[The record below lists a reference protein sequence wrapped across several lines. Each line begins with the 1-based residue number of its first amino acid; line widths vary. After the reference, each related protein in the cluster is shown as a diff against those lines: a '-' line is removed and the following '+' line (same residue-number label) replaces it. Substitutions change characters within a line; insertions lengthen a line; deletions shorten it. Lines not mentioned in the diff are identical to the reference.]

1 MWNTDN
7 YYLGSMQSRL
17 QMKSESVGSS
27 NPESTEGS
35 HNNEYSH
42 LYDQFNVKPKTML
55 VRRYKCS
62 DDGQKHE
69 AMLKSLDL
77 D

>member
-1 MWNTDN
+1 
-7 YYLGSMQSRL
+7 MQARL
-17 QMKSESVGSS
+17 QLRSESVGSS
-27 NPESTEGS
+27 NPESSEGS

-42 LYDQFNVKPKTML
+42 LYDQFNVKLKTML
-55 VRRYKCS
+55 VRRYQSS

-69 AMLKSLDL
+69 PMLKSPDL